1 MPGKPSFPNLQP
13 AYQQPA
19 SCRRIS
25 NRRLSPSL
33 YRMPSHA
40 SITGIINFSRF
51 SGNEGKR
58 EILLYIRTEPGT
70 KISLRPHISAE
81 SQPLVQAFFFRAF
94 FPPAPVCCAPRP
106 LHTCQT
112 RTNKIKPVIQVS
124 FPQKGRKKILLFAA
138 SSICFSPGKMS
149 EEQNIIASCCSPP
162 SVQKAVGKSKD
173 RSYTL
178 HVLKS
183 TLLRLQFAL
192 K

>member
-33 YRMPSHA
+33 YRMLSHS

-112 RTNKIKPVIQVS
+112 RKNKIKPVIQVS
-124 FPQKGRKKILLFAA
+124 FPQKSRKKSCCSQLLLYVFA
-138 SSICFSPGKMS
+138 PGKMR
-149 EEQNIIASCCSPP
+149 EEQNIIASYCSPP
-162 SVQKAVGKSKD
+162 SVQMAVGITKD

>member
-1 MPGKPSFPNLQP
+1 MRMPGKPSFPNLQP
-13 AYQQPA
+13 VYQQPA

-33 YRMPSHA
+33 YQMLSHA

-58 EILLYIRTEPGT
+58 EILLYIRTESGT

-138 SSICFSPGKMS
+138 SSICFCPRKN
-149 EEQNIIASCCSPP
+149 ERRTKYN
-162 SVQKAVGKSKD
+162 SK
-173 RSYTL
+173 L
-178 HVLKS
+178 LQS
-183 TLLRLQFAL
+183 TLSSKGRWEI
-192 K
+192 